1 MLIAIILHLVSLAG
15 PPPAIE
21 EVASPRA
28 AQVRLAELLGGADSI
43 DSITTAD
50 RGRTITFAIAR
61 GDAASDVVAHTDK
74 RGEIVALE
82 IVPATRP
89 AGELGPLTWLAPE
102 LVEATAVTQLVVDE
116 DAAITIATSDGRR
129 YMVIP
134 GRGSG
139 GPLHGNAAVEA
150 RWAAEWNHHRG

>member
-1 MLIAIILHLVSLAG
+1 MLIAIILHLVSLVG
-15 PPPAIE
+15 VPPTVE

-43 DSITTAD
+43 DTITTEAHA
-50 RGRTITFAIAR
+50 ITFAISR
-61 GDAASDVVAHTDK
+61 GDAASDVVVHTDK
-74 RGEIVALE
+74 RGAITSLE

-89 AGELGPLTWLAPE
+89 TGELGPLTWLAPE

-150 RWAAEWNHHRG
+150 RWAAEWNRG

>member
-1 MLIAIILHLVSLAG
+1 MLIAIILHLVSLVG
-15 PPPAIE
+15 VPPTVTVE

-43 DSITTAD
+43 DAITTEA
-50 RGRTITFAIAR
+50 RTITFAISR
-61 GDAASDVVAHTDK
+61 GDAASDVVVHTDK
-74 RGEIVALE
+74 RGAITSLE
-82 IVPATRP
+82 VVPATRP

-116 DAAITIATSDGRR
+116 DAAVTIATSDGRR